1 MAKKGTGAR
10 RAKTGVRPPRT
21 HVSKIIK
28 PVQVIPNKRL
38 ILPGMVIWFSYNEIN
53 ISDPEP
59 IVLTLWQDYKGRGG
73 GNNLL
78 HGINLNYLKFTEIK
92 KLFSLLEGKFETGVI
107 KPEPE
112 SEQFPSEPYTKVA
125 LPGEF
130 NKRVKPSDKIK
141 LQKVL
146 YERTLKPKFKRLDVS
161 FRSYKIRKMTYIRL
175 VNFDYK

>member
-1 MAKKGTGAR
+1 MAK
-10 RAKTGVRPPRT
+10 RAPRT
-21 HVSKIIK
+21 HISKIIK
-28 PVQVIPNKRL
+28 PVQVMPNKRL
-38 ILPGMVIWFSYNEIN
+38 ILPGMIIWFAYNEVDIT
-53 ISDPEP
+53 DPAP
-59 IVLTLWQDYKGRGG
+59 IVLVLWKETVGRGG

-92 KLFSLLEGKFETGVI
+92 KLFSLLESKFETGVI
-107 KPEPE
+107 EPE
-112 SEQFPSEPYTKVA
+112 SDQTFPSEPYTKVA

-141 LQKVL
+141 LKVAL

-161 FRSYKIRKMTYIRL
+161 FRSYKIRKMSNIRL

>member
-1 MAKKGTGAR
+1 MADIR
-10 RAKTGVRPPRT
+10 NPRSYR
-21 HVSKIIK
+21 HKIIK
-28 PVQVIPNKRL
+28 PVQLISNKRL
-38 ILPGMVIWFSYNEIN
+38 ILPGMIIWFKYNEVDIN
-53 ISDPEP
+53 DPQP
-59 IVLTLWQDYKGRGG
+59 IIMVLWQEVVGRRG
-73 GNNLL
+73 GNNLI

-141 LQKVL
+141 LKVAL

-161 FRSYKIRKMTYIRL
+161 FRSYKIRKMTNIRL

>member
-1 MAKKGTGAR
+1 MAD
-10 RAKTGVRPPRT
+10 VRNPRSYR
-21 HVSKIIK
+21 HKIIK
-28 PVQVIPNKRL
+28 PVQLISNKRL
-38 ILPGMVIWFSYNEIN
+38 ILPGMIIWFKYNEVDIN
-53 ISDPEP
+53 DPQP
-59 IVLTLWQDYKGRGG
+59 IIMVLWQEVVGRRG
-73 GNNLL
+73 GNNLI

-92 KLFSLLEGKFETGVI
+92 KLFSLLESKFETGVI
-107 KPEPE
+107 EPE
-112 SEQFPSEPYTKVA
+112 TDQAFPSEPYTKVA